1 MPPPGGSSQK
11 PVLIRALTKDEI
23 TSRCEICNQLAL
35 WIAESRITGATAAYC
50 QTDIQ
55 MFVNDPDYD
64 VPAQL
69 RADRK

>member
-1 MPPPGGSSQK
+1 MTSPGGSEK

-23 TSRCEICNQLAL
+23 TSRCEICNELAL

-50 QTDIQ
+50 QKDIQ
-55 MFVNDPDYD
+55 MFLSDPDYE

-69 RADRK
+69 RGK

>member
-1 MPPPGGSSQK
+1 MSSPGGSSER
-11 PVLIRALTKDEI
+11 PVLIRAVTKDEI

-35 WIAESRITGATAAYC
+35 WIAESRINGETAAYC

-55 MFVNDPDYD
+55 MFVNDPGYE

-69 RADRK
+69 KSGGK

>member
-1 MPPPGGSSQK
+1 MTSPGGSEK
-11 PVLIRALTKDEI
+11 PVFIRALTKDEI

-35 WIAESRITGATAAYC
+35 WIAESRLTGATAAYC

-55 MFVNDPDYD
+55 MFLHDPDYD

-69 RADRK
+69 KTDRK

>member
-1 MPPPGGSSQK
+1 MTSPGGSQK

-23 TSRCEICNQLAL
+23 TSRCEICNELAL
-35 WIAESRITGATAAYC
+35 WIAESRLTGATAAYC

-55 MFVNDPDYD
+55 MFLSDPDYE

-69 RADRK
+69 KADRK